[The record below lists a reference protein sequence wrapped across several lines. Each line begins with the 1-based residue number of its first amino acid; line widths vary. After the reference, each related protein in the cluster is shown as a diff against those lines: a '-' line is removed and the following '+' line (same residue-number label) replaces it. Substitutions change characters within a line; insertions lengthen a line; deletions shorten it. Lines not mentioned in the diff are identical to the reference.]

1 MVVKAGSL
9 TGAGARRGLS
19 QQALRNLE
27 GWLFILP
34 VVIGV
39 LGFYLIP
46 IGVSLYTSFTNWDG
60 LTAHRLI
67 GFDNYERIL
76 LNDQVYRKVLGNTL
90 YYVAGHIPL
99 TILVALGLALLC
111 HRPMRGVTWYRASY
125 FTPAITNVVA
135 IGLVWSYFY
144 APKVGVLNGLLALVG
159 IEGPSWLADVRW
171 AMPAVILLSVW
182 QGVGYPMVIL
192 LAGLNGIP
200 EMYYD
205 AAKIDG
211 AGAWQR
217 FRHVT
222 LPLLTPVFFFLI
234 ITQFISSFQVFGSIF
249 VLTHGGPAN
258 ATNVYSYYVFQ
269 NAFQFSKMGYAAALA
284 WLLFLIIATITV
296 LQWRLQKHWVF
307 YN

>member
-1 MVVKAGSL
+1 MAVKAGTL
-9 TGAGARRGLS
+9 ADAGAGRRLS
-19 QQALRNLE
+19 QGALRNIE

-34 VVIGV
+34 VAIGV
-39 LGFYLIP
+39 LVFYLLP
-46 IGVSLYTSFTNWDG
+46 IVVSLYTSFTNWDG
-60 LTAHRLI
+60 LTAHRVI
-67 GFDNYERIL
+67 GLANYERIL
-76 LNDQVYRKVLGNTL
+76 LNDQVFRKVLGNTL
-90 YYVAGHIPL
+90 VYVAGHIPL
-99 TILVALGLALLC
+99 TILAALGLALLC
-111 HRPMRGVTWYRASY
+111 HRAMRGVTWYRAAY

-144 APKVGVLNGLLALVG
+144 APQVGVFNGLLAQVG
-159 IEGPSWLADVRW
+159 IQGPSWLTDVRW
-171 AMPAVILLSVW
+171 AMPAVILLSIW
-182 QGVGYPMVIL
+182 HGVGYPMVIL
-192 LAGLNGIP
+192 LAGLNGVP
-200 EMYYD
+200 EVYYD

-211 AGAWQR
+211 AGTWQR

-222 LPLLTPVFFFLI
+222 LPLLTPIFFFLT
-234 ITQFISSFQVFGSIF
+234 ITQFISSFQVFGTIF

-296 LQWRLQKHWVF
+296 VQWRLQKHWVF

>member
-1 MVVKAGSL
+1 ML
-9 TGAGARRGLS
+9 
-19 QQALRNLE
+19 
-27 GWLFILP
+27 
-34 VVIGV
+34 GV
-39 LGFYLIP
+39 LVFYLIP

-60 LTAHRLI
+60 LTAHKII
-67 GFDNYERIL
+67 GLDNYERIL

-90 YYVAGHIPL
+90 YYVFGHIPL

-111 HRPMRGVTWYRASY
+111 HRAMRFVTWYRAAY

-135 IGLVWSYFY
+135 IGLVWTYFY
-144 APKVGVLNGLLALVG
+144 MPQVGVLNGLLKLVG

-182 QGVGYPMVIL
+182 QGAGYPMVIL
-192 LAGLNGIP
+192 LAGLKGVP
-200 EMYYD
+200 ETFYD
-205 AAKIDG
+205 AAEIDG

-217 FRHVT
+217 FRYVT
-222 LPLLTPVFFFLI
+222 LPLLTPIFFFLT

-284 WLLFLIIATITV
+284 WLLFLIIGTITIV
-296 LQWRLQKHWVF
+296 QWRLQKRWVF
-307 YN
+307 YD